1 MQIRRSLVVVLV
13 GAAVAAGC
21 GGESDDSSATAA
33 TSVTR
38 SEVTDPP
45 ATTAAPTTAPPAT
58 TAPAPATTSAPP
70 PADGGGDGGG
80 GGGGGDEAVLPDAV
94 GLDLQLAQD
103 TMQASGFYF
112 LTSHDAS
119 GEGRLQIL
127 DRNWKVCDQT
137 PAGGAPTSP
146 GTLIDFGAVKDD
158 ESCGAG

>member
-1 MQIRRSLVVVLV
+1 MQIRRSLMVVLV

-21 GGESDDSSATAA
+21 GGGSDDSSATAG

-38 SEVTDPP
+38 SEVTNPP
-45 ATTAAPTTAPPAT
+45 STAPPAT
-58 TAPAPATTSAPP
+58 TTAPATTTSAPP
-70 PADGGGDGGG
+70 PADGGGGDG

-103 TMQASGFYF
+103 TMQASGFYAMI
-112 LTSHDAS
+112 SHDAS

-146 GTLIDFGAVKDD
+146 ATVIDFGAVKDD
-158 ESCGAG
+158 EACP

>member
-13 GAAVAAGC
+13 GATVAAGC
-21 GGESDDSSATAA
+21 GGGSDDPSATAA

-38 SEVTDPP
+38 SGEQAEPT
-45 ATTAAPTTAPPAT
+45 TTAPSTTAPPAT
-58 TAPAPATTSAPP
+58 TAPAPATTTSAPP
-70 PADGGGDGGG
+70 PADGGGGA
-80 GGGGGDEAVLPDAV
+80 GDEVVLPDAV

-137 PAGGAPTSP
+137 PAGGAPASP
-146 GTLIDFGAVKDD
+146 GSLIDFGAVKDD
-158 ESCGAG
+158 ESCGGA